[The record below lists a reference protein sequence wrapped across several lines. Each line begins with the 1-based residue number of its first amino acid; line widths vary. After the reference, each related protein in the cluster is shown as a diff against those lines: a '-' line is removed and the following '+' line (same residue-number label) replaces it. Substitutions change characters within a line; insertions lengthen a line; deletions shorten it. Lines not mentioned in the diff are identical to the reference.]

1 MFWSPLLPFDMRPV
15 MKPQA
20 AGETSTAAGMP
31 PVSSIAA
38 NASAGQA
45 SPAGDSSWA
54 RSTASDQ
61 VASIGCGQPSMTVPA
76 VFRIRSAYESR

>member
-1 MFWSPLLPFDMRPV
+1 
-15 MKPQA
+15 MKPHA
-20 AGETSTAAGMP
+20 EGETSTAAGMP
-31 PVSSIAA
+31 PVSSIDA

-61 VASIGCGQPSMTVPA
+61 VASIGCGQPAMTAPA
-76 VFRIRSAYESR
+76 MLCIRSANWSR